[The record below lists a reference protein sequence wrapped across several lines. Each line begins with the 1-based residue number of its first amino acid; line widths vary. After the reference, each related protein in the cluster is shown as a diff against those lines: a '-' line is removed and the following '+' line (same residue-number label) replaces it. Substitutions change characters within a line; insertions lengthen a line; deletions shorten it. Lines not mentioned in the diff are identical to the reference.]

1 MYKLISWEDEQ
12 PLLKHSNLKSRNKT
26 HQNNL
31 MATRM
36 KSDAACKNKTIIC
49 SNLSSK
55 RLLSELYSTPLLLS
69 NFWPLCD
76 KTSNLYYLDSNI
88 EAKFEEKWRLM
99 ERNCGG
105 EINVEANVEEKQRRK
120 EVKWIDNSE
129 ITHLPLFILHKCPNL
144 MIELHNSPC

>member
-1 MYKLISWEDEQ
+1 
-12 PLLKHSNLKSRNKT
+12 
-26 HQNNL
+26 

-55 RLLSELYSTPLLLS
+55 KLLPELYSTPLLLS
-69 NFWPLCD
+69 NFRPLCD

-105 EINVEANVEEKQRRK
+105 EEKK
-120 EVKWIDNSE
+120 ERSKVDRQ
-129 ITHLPLFILHKCPNL
+129 
-144 MIELHNSPC
+144 